1 MNHSVNTALFS
12 SIDHLINKNVRLVS
26 EIIYLPYGSNWTLNS
41 IRSIN
46 HLLSVRA
53 ILKTN
58 RYKISH
64 KSIARVKYCFTF
76 PGEIAISS
84 SDDMMDYA

>member
-1 MNHSVNTALFS
+1 M
-12 SIDHLINKNVRLVS
+12 
-26 EIIYLPYGSNWTLNS
+26 
-41 IRSIN
+41 N

-64 KSIARVKYCFTF
+64 KSIVRVKCCFTF

-84 SDDMMDYA
+84 IDGKSFLYMQTCYTAYN